1 MKAILKHIPKT
12 IFFILAISIFASAS
26 AYTEP
31 RSILVLGDSHMKG
44 YFGEFFHKKL
54 HSEGRF
60 FILNVAIGGAGTKTF
75 THDQLRSTCCGYR
88 VRYTCP
94 ESKLK
99 DKEWIP
105 TLESCED
112 SEDRLICKVYGSTL
126 AMVLQKFKPDLV
138 IIALGSNY
146 YNAHG
151 ELLRIIETYK
161 INIPF
166 VWVGPYNRVNADMR
180 YDAIYDAL
188 AYRNNGIL
196 VRSDDILGSDT
207 LTQKHFV
214 GKTAKMWAHT
224 VVDRMM
230 PFIDSTVVK
239 K

>member
-1 MKAILKHIPKT
+1 MSGKLKYKPKT
-12 IFFILAISIFASAS
+12 ILLLAGAFIFSIMQGNA
-26 AYTEP
+26 EP

-60 FILNVAIGGAGTKTF
+60 FILNIAIGGAGTKTF

-99 DKEWIP
+99 EKDWIP
-105 TLESCED
+105 VLES
-112 SEDRLICKVYGSTL
+112 SEDAEDRTICKVYGSTL
-126 AMVLQKFKPDLV
+126 LMVLQKFKPDVV

-188 AYRNNGIL
+188 AYHNNGIL

-230 PFIDSTVVK
+230 PFLDSTLVNK
-239 K
+239 

>member
-1 MKAILKHIPKT
+1 MSGMLKHIPKT
-12 IFFILAISIFASAS
+12 IISVIAIFLAIIKLQA
-26 AYTEP
+26 EP
-31 RSILVLGDSHMKG
+31 KSILVLGDSHMKG

-94 ESKLK
+94 ESKLRE
-99 DKEWIP
+99 KEWIP
-105 TLESCED
+105 VLESSES
-112 SEDRLICKVYGSTL
+112 SEDKLICRVYGSTL
-126 AMVLQKFKPDLV
+126 YMLLQKFKPDLV
-138 IIALGSNY
+138 VIALGSNY
-146 YNAHG
+146 YNAHK

-161 INIPF
+161 INLPF
-166 VWVGPYNRVNADMR
+166 VWVGPYNRVNADLR
-180 YDAIYDAL
+180 YDAIYDAM
-188 AYRNNGIL
+188 ASRNNGIL

-214 GKTAKMWAHT
+214 GRTAKYWAHT
-224 VVDRMM
+224 VVERML
-230 PFIDSTVVK
+230 PFIDSTLVK

>member
-1 MKAILKHIPKT
+1 MSRIKTLPKT
-12 IFFILAISIFASAS
+12 ILFIACFFAIQFVYS
-26 AYTEP
+26 YTEP

-99 DKEWIP
+99 EKEWIP
-105 TLESCED
+105 VMESSED

-126 AMVLQKFKPDLV
+126 SLLLQKFKPDV
-138 IIALGSNY
+138 IIIALGSNY

-151 ELLRIIETYK
+151 ELLRIVESYK

-166 VWVGPYNRVNADMR
+166 VWVGPYNRVNADLR
-180 YDAIYDAL
+180 YTAIETAL
-188 AYRNNGIL
+188 QNRNNGIL

-207 LTQKHFV
+207 ITQKHFV
-214 GKTAKMWAHT
+214 GRTAKYWAHT
-224 VVDRMM
+224 VVERMM

>member
-1 MKAILKHIPKT
+1 MSGKLKLPKT
-12 IFFILAISIFASAS
+12 IGFIAFFLAVKFSY

-44 YFGEFFHKKL
+44 YFGEFFHKRL
-54 HSEGRF
+54 HQQGRF

-99 DKEWIP
+99 EKDWIP
-105 TLESCED
+105 VLEGAED

-126 AMVLQKFKPDLV
+126 SMVLQKFKPDVV

-146 YNAHG
+146 YNAHQQ
-151 ELLRIIETYK
+151 LLRIIDAYK
-161 INIPF
+161 VNLPF
-166 VWVGPYNRVNADMR
+166 VWVGPYNRVNADLR
-180 YDAIYDAL
+180 YDAIYDAISS
-188 AYRNNGIL
+188 RSHGIL

-214 GKTAKMWAHT
+214 GKTAREWAHT

>member
-1 MKAILKHIPKT
+1 MSGIVKHPKSILFVAFFFAIH
-12 IFFILAISIFASAS
+12 FAYG
-26 AYTEP
+26 YTEP

-54 HSEGRF
+54 HSEVRF

-105 TLESCED
+105 VLESGED
-112 SEDRLICKVYGSTL
+112 SEDRLICKVYGATL
-126 AMVLQKFKPDLV
+126 SLLLQKFKPDV
-138 IIALGSNY
+138 VVIALGSNY
-146 YNAHG
+146 YNAHKG
-151 ELLRIIETYK
+151 LLRIIETYK
-161 INIPF
+161 YNLPF
-166 VWVGPYNRVNADMR
+166 VWVGPYNRVNADLR

-188 AYRNNGIL
+188 ASRNNGIL

-214 GKTAKMWAHT
+214 GKTARYWAHT

>member
-1 MKAILKHIPKT
+1 MSGKLKQIPKT
-12 IFFILAISIFASAS
+12 IILILLCSIPLGVFAFK
-26 AYTEP
+26 EP
-31 RSILVLGDSHMKG
+31 KSILVLGDSHMKG

-75 THDQLRSTCCGYR
+75 THEQLRSTCCGYR

-105 TLESCED
+105 VLEGAED

-126 AMVLQKFKPDLV
+126 SMVLQKFKPDLI

-151 ELLRIIETYK
+151 ELLRIVDTYK
-161 INIPF
+161 INLPF
-166 VWVGPYNRVNADMR
+166 VWVGPYNRVNADLR
-180 YDAIYDAL
+180 YDAIYDAM
-188 AYRNNGIL
+188 AFRNNGIL

-207 LTQKHFV
+207 LRQKHFV
-214 GKTAKMWAHT
+214 GKTAREWAYT

-239 K
+239 

>member
-1 MKAILKHIPKT
+1 MSGLKSHPKIILFT
-12 IFFILAISIFASAS
+12 AFFIATRLIYS
-26 AYTEP
+26 YTEP
-31 RSILVLGDSHMKG
+31 KSILVLGDSHMKG
-44 YFGEFFHKKL
+44 YFGEYFHKKL

-94 ESKLK
+94 ESKLR

-126 AMVLQKFKPDLV
+126 AMVLQKFKPDIV

-151 ELLRIIETYK
+151 ELLRIIEAYK